1 MKLKRLFLLLI
12 VAWSGVHSA
21 LSQVQ
26 FTAEASRDKIG
37 INERVK
43 ITFTVNQ
50 PGDNFTPPDF
60 NDFNKVGGPNQSVSQ
75 QFVNGKSSYQLS
87 FTYFLEPQK
96 RGKLTINQ
104 ATINID
110 NKIYKTTPVTIE
122 VGKAV
127 DKPNDENAIKKREAL
142 DGIHLVAEVSKGRP
156 YLNEPVYVVYK
167 LYVSR
172 NTNVRNWR
180 AIDNPDFENFWSR
193 NIDNDQ
199 LSVKNGSFGGEPYRY
214 VALRKTVL
222 YPQKTGKLKINPLTL
237 NLSVEVPTNRRDI
250 FGRRLYETVEHRISA
265 NTKTIHVKPLPQ
277 EGKPA
282 SFTGAVGKF
291 SVDTSIDKTEIKQ
304 GESTELAFKV
314 SGSGNLQ
321 LVNLPKITSPPG
333 LELYEPE
340 RKDNIKVN
348 AKGMRGSVK
357 NIYTLVGQNAG
368 KFPLSPIQFSYFDPD
383 TASYKTLSTDE
394 IVVNV
399 EKTTNS
405 ISSNNDETTEI
416 NKQTPVNKISGVSSF
431 KFIKLETEL
440 KPIESK
446 IFFKSTTYWI
456 LALSPIGLALGS
468 LFFFLMSKNRP
479 QEQNAIAKKTQK
491 LAKKYLSEAK
501 RNLDDPNQFYQS
513 LEMALY
519 NFLKAKL
526 KISTSDITKQSVAQK
541 LIESGVSTENKDR
554 FIALLSKCER
564 ARYASSE
571 SSQLDEDYKNAAKI
585 ITSIDKEIK
594 I

>member
-1 MKLKRLFLLLI
+1 MKNTKLLLLLI
-12 VAWSGVHSA
+12 IAWSGVHSA

-26 FTAEASRDKIG
+26 FTAKASRDKIG

-43 ITFTVNQ
+43 ITFTVNK

-60 NDFNKVGGPNQSVSQ
+60 ENFNKVGGPNQSVSQ
-75 QFVNGKSSYQLS
+75 QFVNGKSSYKLS

-96 RGKLTINQ
+96 RGKLTVNQ

-110 NKIYKTTPVTIE
+110 DKIYKTSPVTID

-142 DGIHLVAEVSKGRP
+142 NGIHLVAEISKANP

-172 NTNVRNWR
+172 NTNVRNSR
-180 AIDNPDFENFWSR
+180 AVDNPDFENFWSR

-199 LSVKNGSFGGEPYRY
+199 LNVKNGSFGGEPYRY
-214 VALRKTVL
+214 VELRKTVL
-222 YPQKTGKLKINPLTL
+222 YPQKTGELKINPLTL
-237 NLSVEVPTNRRDI
+237 NISVEVPTNRRDI
-250 FGRRLYETVEHRISA
+250 FGRRLYETVEHRVSA
-265 NTKTIHVKPLPQ
+265 NTKTINVKPLPQ
-277 EGKPA
+277 KGKPA
-282 SFTGAVGKF
+282 SFTGAVGEF
-291 SVDTSIDKTEIKQ
+291 SIDTSTDRTEIKQ
-304 GESTELAFKV
+304 GESTELELKI
-314 SGSGNLQ
+314 SGRGNLQ
-321 LVNLPKITSPPG
+321 LINLPKVSSPPG

-357 NIYTLVGQNAG
+357 NTYTLVGQNAG
-368 KFPLSPIQFSYFDPD
+368 KFPLSPIEFSYFDPD
-383 TASYKTLSTDE
+383 TESYKTLSTDE
-394 IVVNV
+394 IVINV

-405 ISSNNDETTEI
+405 ISSNNDETNEI
-416 NKQTPVNKISGVSSF
+416 SQQTPVNKISGVSSF
-431 KFIKLETEL
+431 KFIKLDTDL
-440 KPIESK
+440 KPKQSK
-446 IFFKSTTYWI
+446 SFFKSTTYWV

-468 LFFFLMSKNRP
+468 LFFFLVKKNRP
-479 QEQNAIAKKTQK
+479 QEQNAITKKTQK

-526 KISTSDITKQSVAQK
+526 NVSTSDITKKSVAEK
-541 LIESGVSTENKDR
+541 LTKSGVSTENKDR
-554 FIALLSKCER
+554 FIELLSKCER
-564 ARYASSE
+564 ARYATFE
-571 SSQLDEDYKNAAKI
+571 SSQLDDDYKSAAKI
-585 ITSIDKEIK
+585 ITQIDKEIK
-594 I
+594 L

>member
-1 MKLKRLFLLLI
+1 M
-12 VAWSGVHSA
+12 
-21 LSQVQ
+21 
-26 FTAEASRDKIG
+26 
-37 INERVK
+37 
-43 ITFTVNQ
+43 
-50 PGDNFTPPDF
+50 
-60 NDFNKVGGPNQSVSQ
+60 
-75 QFVNGKSSYQLS
+75 
-87 FTYFLEPQK
+87 
-96 RGKLTINQ
+96 
-104 ATINID
+104 
-110 NKIYKTTPVTIE
+110 
-122 VGKAV
+122 
-127 DKPNDENAIKKREAL
+127 
-142 DGIHLVAEVSKGRP
+142 
-156 YLNEPVYVVYK
+156 
-167 LYVSR
+167 
-172 NTNVRNWR
+172 
-180 AIDNPDFENFWSR
+180 
-193 NIDNDQ
+193 
-199 LSVKNGSFGGEPYRY
+199 
-214 VALRKTVL
+214 
-222 YPQKTGKLKINPLTL
+222 
-237 NLSVEVPTNRRDI
+237 
-250 FGRRLYETVEHRISA
+250 
-265 NTKTIHVKPLPQ
+265 PQ

-446 IFFKSTTYWI
+446 SFFKSTTYWI

-501 RNLDDPNQFYQS
+501 KNLDDPNQFYQS

-541 LIESGVSTENKDR
+541 LTESGVSTENKDR